1 MRRRTS
7 VGTAVLGVALLIWS
21 FAPVYNMLL
30 IALDPE
36 EGEVEFSG
44 NLWPPDPSLESF
56 VVVLTEAD
64 RYLAHFWRQFGNS
77 LYIGLVT
84 MVLTV
89 TIGSLASFA
98 VGRMRLRRGSLL
110 LNAALFTYAVPASF
124 LIFPFHRVADM
135 YGLSNSPWAVIAVH
149 VTFSTPFALLLLLQ
163 YARLIPVE
171 LDDAARADGAS
182 AAQVYLRI
190 YVPLMSPALAVVATY
205 ALLVAWNDYLFQF
218 TLLSSTR
225 NMTIGVTQALL
236 FDDPDAAWNAMM
248 AVAIIYAL
256 PPLVMFY
263 ALRRYI
269 AAGLTRGVLKG

>member
-1 MRRRTS
+1 MRRLTS
-7 VGTAVLGVALLIWS
+7 AGAAALGVVLVIWS

-64 RYLAHFWRQFGNS
+64 RYLAHFWRQLGNS
-77 LYIGLVT
+77 LAIGLAT
-84 MVLTV
+84 MILTV
-89 TIGSLASFA
+89 AIGSLASFA
-98 VGRMRLRRGSLL
+98 VGRTRLRRASLL
-110 LNAALFTYAVPASF
+110 VNAALVTYAVPASF

-149 VTFSTPFALLLLLQ
+149 VTFATPFAILLLLQ

-182 AAQVYLRI
+182 IAQVYWRI
-190 YVPLMSPALAVVATY
+190 YLPLMSPALAVVATY
-205 ALLVAWNDYLFQF
+205 ALLIAWNDYLFQF
-218 TLLSSTR
+218 VLLSSTQ
-225 NMTIGVTQALL
+225 NMTVAITQALL
-236 FDDPDAAWNAMM
+236 FDDPDPAWNAMM

-256 PPLVMFY
+256 PPLAIFY
-263 ALRRYI
+263 ALRRHLI
-269 AAGLTRGVLKG
+269 SALMLDGVGR